1 MIYQIT
7 YTLSNTTR
15 RARVPIYRITLS
27 STMIFLGCFN
37 NQQDRIS
44 PRKWI
49 PPWKSYRRKMP
60 LAKLLVWTMR
70 SMLEKR
76 ISDWRR
82 DVPCRIGCCW
92 PSRLS
97 WWPPSSQSVRISFH
111 SSYACDESWC
121 TVLAALQLGSKRHPE
136 AFDKFVICQVPCYTE
151 GEESLKRT
159 INSLSSLN
167 YDDKRRLIFIICDG
181 NITGKDNDRS
191 TPQIA
196 LDILGVNP
204 KTQPE
209 PLMFKSIGDGSK
221 QLNYGKVYSG
231 LYEHEGHVVP
241 CVPSFM
247 KERELMIDMW

>member
-1 MIYQIT
+1 M
-7 YTLSNTTR
+7 
-15 RARVPIYRITLS
+15 
-27 STMIFLGCFN
+27 
-37 NQQDRIS
+37 
-44 PRKWI
+44 
-49 PPWKSYRRKMP
+49 
-60 LAKLLVWTMR
+60 
-70 SMLEKR
+70 
-76 ISDWRR
+76 
-82 DVPCRIGCCW
+82 
-92 PSRLS
+92 
-97 WWPPSSQSVRISFH
+97 
-111 SSYACDESWC
+111 
-121 TVLAALQLGSKRHPE
+121 AALQLGSKRHPE

-151 GEESLKRT
+151 GGESLKRT

-241 CVPSFM
+241 YVYFHSTSI
-247 KERELMIDMW
+247 KYQ